1 MCVVR
6 AAPRAL
12 MLIIIRHRNADEI
25 YYPRN
30 LTFFYRLRSSLH
42 YLYMADI
49 NIFDRINVVYKH
61 QTERPARANNAEA
74 TVPCSIHA
82 ARGLS
87 AARHHRSTNT
97 FEIYTAGKRIV
108 CSLAKVNICGTP
120 FSIYLS
126 VTRSLSLCWW
136 LPQFCLTKNKQ
147 TKKKQKTKKEK
158 YESYSSDVGGLCDT
172 WCVYRCWLFCVS

>member
-49 NIFDRINVVYKH
+49 NIFDHINIVYKH

-147 TKKKQKTKKEK
+147 TKKTKKEK